1 MGRPG
6 STGTVRAPRRAAS
19 TTQQYLTEEES
30 RTVVA
35 IEMASNVVLPP
46 INETESIHEMG
57 DIDVIC
63 IHDGP
68 GDYVL
73 LRNVRYCT

>member
-1 MGRPG
+1 
-6 STGTVRAPRRAAS
+6 
-19 TTQQYLTEEES
+19 
-30 RTVVA
+30 
-35 IEMASNVVLPP
+35 MASNVVLPP